1 MKLRIMGRTIN
12 IKPKQV
18 QVVKTRFGCR
28 IIVSSYLPENVS
40 EYQLE
45 KLEDRIR
52 SVLGRD

>member
-12 IKPKQV
+12 IKPRQV
-18 QVVKTRFGCR
+18 RVVKTRFGCR

-40 EYQLE
+40 EYQIE

-52 SVLGRD
+52 TVLGRD